1 MQKIRF
7 KAVEKSESRYS
18 IALGIIVKEGSH
30 YNATLAL
37 QDRNK
42 PYLHKAISDFNIKST
57 DKKILL
63 KHVHDIVNLYP
74 PEQDLDILFYD
85 MEELKE

>member
-7 KAVEKSESRYS
+7 KGNVSSKVRYS
-18 IALGIIVKEGSH
+18 IALGSIAKDGSH
-30 YNATLAL
+30 YCANLAL
-37 QDRNK
+37 QDRHK

>member
-7 KAVEKSESRYS
+7 EAVEKSESRYS

-37 QDRNK
+37 QDRKK
-42 PYLHKAISDFNIKST
+42 PYLRKAISDFNIKST

-63 KHVHDIVNLYP
+63 QHVHDIAELYP
-74 PEQDLDILFYD
+74 PKQDLDVLFID

>member
-1 MQKIRF
+1 MQKIRL

-42 PYLHKAISDFNIKST
+42 PYLSRSVSDINIKST
-57 DKKILL
+57 SKKILL
-63 KHVHDIVNLYP
+63 DQVNDVAKLYP
-74 PEQDLDILFYD
+74 PKQDLEMLLIDR
-85 MEELKE
+85 EELKE

>member
-1 MQKIRF
+1 MRKIRL
-7 KAVEKSESRYS
+7 KAVENSESKYN
-18 IALGIIVKEGSH
+18 IALGIIVKEGPY

-42 PYLHKAISDFNIKST
+42 PYLRKAISDFNIKST

-63 KHVHDIVNLYP
+63 QHVHDIVNLYP
-74 PEQDLDILFYD
+74 PKQDLDVLFYD
-85 MEELKE
+85 IEELKE

>member
-7 KAVEKSESRYS
+7 EAVEKSESRYS
-18 IALGIIVKEGSH
+18 IALGIIVKEGPY
-30 YNATLAL
+30 YNATFAL

-42 PYLHKAISDFNIKST
+42 PHLRKAISDFNIKST

-63 KHVHDIVNLYP
+63 KHVKDIAKLYP
-74 PEQDLDILFYD
+74 PKQDLDVLFYD
-85 MEELKE
+85 IEELKE